1 MVLVKLFF
9 VHDLN
14 SKVLPER
21 AKANGR
27 EPKSCLGQVFKFKL
41 GCFIMYAMEQR
52 TLKNV
57 NHYLNININTNL

>member
-14 SKVLPER
+14 FKILAES

-27 EPKSCLGQVFKFKL
+27 EPKSCLGQVLKFKL

-57 NHYLNININTNL
+57 NNFLNTNLNSYL